1 MDIATIAG
9 LIGGLTTIFVVL
21 IMDGGSPAELFAHP
35 SAIILIIGGS
45 LSATIITVPLKV
57 ALQLPKYIINAFTT
71 NKFDTQGTIEL
82 LTKLADRARRE
93 GLLALEEDSKK
104 IKDKFLQKG
113 IMMVVDGIDAE
124 QVEAILDSNIEQMRT
139 RH

>member
-35 SAIILIIGGS
+35 SAILLIIGGS
-45 LSATIITVPLKV
+45 LSATIITVPLNI
-57 ALQLPKYIINAFTT
+57 ALQLPKYIIQAFTT
-71 NKFDTQGTIEL
+71 KNFDSKGTIDM

-104 IKDKFLQKG
+104 IKDPFLQKG
-113 IMMVVDGIDAE
+113 IMMVVDGVDSE
-124 QVEAILDSNIEQMRT
+124 QVSAILE
-139 RH
+139 